1 MATPGDKE
9 TGSGPDRR
17 LRRHQRL
24 TSLADFQDTYAQGRS
39 GAARTMVMWLRSGPG
54 ASLRL
59 GVVASKVIGNAVCRA
74 RAKRRLREAWR
85 LNRCRFKG
93 EVDVVLVARR
103 SILTAKWVDVTG
115 DLVRLAGK
123 AGLLS

>member
-1 MATPGDKE
+1 
-9 TGSGPDRR
+9 
-17 LRRHQRL
+17 
-24 TSLADFQDTYAQGRS
+24 
-39 GAARTMVMWLRSGPG
+39 MVMWLRSGPG

-85 LNRCRFKG
+85 LNRHRFQG

-103 SILTAKWVDVTG
+103 SILLAKWADVTD
-115 DLVRLAGK
+115 DLIRLAGK
-123 AGLLS
+123 AGLLA